1 MNRIHKVTVR
11 SNDNDK
17 DDDKDNGN
25 GNTNTNTNTNTN
37 VTAGEKIGRG
47 DPTTGNDDAD
57 RASAPRTIPGNR
69 NSVGLQHQKEEQQQ
83 KQQQQ
88 KQQKPHRRHKR
99 GWWKRKR
106 KWSSSSSSCLLYP
119 LVFGFGALY
128 VFHLYKIV
136 VILARHHH
144 SHRQENP
151 GIPKTVP
158 GSLLRKNH
166 AIATGKKK
174 NTAEDSAND
183 AVSHREVV
191 VAAPTPPQ
199 NKANSEATTEMDHK
213 HGHEQE
219 HGHEHEHEHDH
230 PIGNCAI
237 NLFGLPRSFGH
248 HVLPSL
254 VTNVL
259 KPNRRYRC
267 DWFVHFF
274 NVTIEETDTEITA
287 AEAKAKASALLSRGG
302 NKGGTV
308 APQDV
313 YLLRDAVR
321 KEYEGESEGEID
333 ENGRSTST
341 SSWSSSSLFGG
352 PPTVH
357 FVADTDRD
365 FAAQRREWIDEIVW
379 RNASSTSTSK
389 SNSNSNSNSNHR
401 DHDHD
406 HDQNPYFVQEP
417 SFTDRTLLNILKMWH
432 SQDRVWNL
440 MEETSKQHHQHHQR
454 QRQRNK
460 KYDRVA
466 MLRLDVIYTT
476 PIDIYKIPLDPIPED
491 YNEGYLQGLR
501 RAPRQKKRQ
510 QKQQQQQQKE
520 QQQQQQQQQL
530 ESTNYFYAWTDRDQ
544 EHCVLPGFKSF
555 PVNDRYVAG
564 PYEAVKLW
572 ANDRFGRARDHVT
585 RVLPELERQRQHRL
599 ASETN
604 AEAAGHAGSAETD
617 AHPLTDFGLHD
628 ERFVAHTIL
637 PAIRKLPSYGSTSSQ
652 ASLSKK
658 PIGIQVDRS
667 LYFVRVR
674 ADGSIWLRDKP
685 GFGRVPKGVLEKAL
699 GRKCTGEPFEVLDEI
714 LREKSPGRWQIQC
727 PPAAVDADDAEK

>member
-389 SNSNSNSNSNHR
+389 SNSNSNSNSNNNNQRR
-401 DHDHD
+401 DGVAYERMLYAGTVTALHNNGMYDD
-406 HDQNPYFVQEP
+406 ADEMFMTGIQKGFLPFNFVREKQQ
-417 SFTDRTLLNILKMWH
+417 FTLDLHGLNVALAH
-432 SQDRVWNL
+432 SAVRI
-440 MEETSKQHHQHHQR
+440 
-454 QRQRNK
+454 
-460 KYDRVA
+460 A
-466 MLRLDVIYTT
+466 M
-476 PIDIYKIPLDPIPED
+476 
-491 YNEGYLQGLR
+491 
-501 RAPRQKKRQ
+501 RQ
-510 QKQQQQQQKE
+510 QAATVAEEARTASSDSTSTSDSTNNNNNNNNNMMIITGKGRHSELYLRPVLRPEVQRMLLEEFYPPLNTMSVPGNIGALTILAHDIEAWQEHQQQQKGVRM
-520 QQQQQQQQQL
+520 L
-530 ESTNYFYAWTDRDQ
+530 KLASVLRNLSSQ
-544 EHCVLPGFKSF
+544 ERLK
-555 PVNDRYVAG
+555 RIIALKM
-564 PYEAVKLW
+564 EAAS
-572 ANDRFGRARDHVT
+572 ANDSGTSGTDVD
-585 RVLPELERQRQHRL
+585 
-599 ASETN
+599 
-604 AEAAGHAGSAETD
+604 AE
-617 AHPLTDFGLHD
+617 
-628 ERFVAHTIL
+628 
-637 PAIRKLPSYGSTSSQ
+637 
-652 ASLSKK
+652 
-658 PIGIQVDRS
+658 
-667 LYFVRVR
+667 
-674 ADGSIWLRDKP
+674 DGSD
-685 GFGRVPKGVLEKAL
+685 
-699 GRKCTGEPFEVLDEI
+699 
-714 LREKSPGRWQIQC
+714 
-727 PPAAVDADDAEK
+727 